1 MRYVYNETSKERLDM
16 KNNSRFGVW
25 VLIPGFVL
33 AFAARMVQLCAG
45 TDMTSG
51 FLKHDNGFFMNACFW
66 AAVIISIG
74 GAVAAA
80 VFDRKRGSAFYQ
92 TPVSGVTDGRA
103 AAVGF
108 AMLLPAMGALYEGY
122 SEMRIPEESNISP
135 SPFMM
140 WVDFI
145 FGAAML
151 VVAFLILYYKEF
163 KPGLGFATVSGAAF
177 YTLRGIGIFMEKMAV
192 TTVPEYLINCI
203 SVILAAVFFMQLAKF
218 LSGNEGKHTRE
229 VLAVSGTAA
238 AVTILGNSI
247 AGLAAMLIGPA
258 ETASRIVLSSYEAEW
273 LYQANHG
280 ESAYYM
286 SLVPAA
292 DAAAGVFIVVVLLA
306 LFMKPKKQEVSTEES
321 AD

>member
-1 MRYVYNETSKERLDM
+1 
-16 KNNSRFGVW
+16 
-25 VLIPGFVL
+25 
-33 AFAARMVQLCAG
+33 
-45 TDMTSG
+45 
-51 FLKHDNGFFMNACFW
+51 
-66 AAVIISIG
+66 
-74 GAVAAA
+74 
-80 VFDRKRGSAFYQ
+80 
-92 TPVSGVTDGRA
+92 
-103 AAVGF
+103 
-108 AMLLPAMGALYEGY
+108 
-122 SEMRIPEESNISP
+122 
-135 SPFMM
+135 MM

-247 AGLAAMLIGPA
+247 AGLAAMLFGPA

-273 LYQANHG
+273 LYQANYG

-306 LFMKPKKQEVSTEES
+306 LFMKPKKQEVPTEES

>member
-33 AFAARMVQLCAG
+33 AFAARMAQLCAG

-92 TPVSGVTDGRA
+92 TPVS
-103 AAVGF
+103 
-108 AMLLPAMGALYEGY
+108 
-122 SEMRIPEESNISP
+122 EESNISP

-247 AGLAAMLIGPA
+247 AGLAAMLFGPA

-273 LYQANHG
+273 LYQANYG

-306 LFMKPKKQEVSTEES
+306 LFMKPKKQEVPTEES